1 MDIVTGSFGYIGKY
15 ITRHLLSIGRQ
26 VRTITT
32 HPNKPNPFGGQVQAF
47 PYHFEN
53 PTRLIQTLQGAETL
67 YNTYWIQFPKDG
79 QTYKSALANTQ
90 ALFNCAKE
98 AGVSKIVQISVTHAS
113 PFSDLPY
120 YKGKGIQEEML
131 SEIGIPHT
139 IVRPTLV
146 FGQEDILVNNI
157 AWLIRKFPIFPIF
170 GDGNYRVQPVF
181 VEDLA
186 RIAVEIAD
194 AHSGT
199 ILDAIGTEIYSFEEF
214 LQLIIASLSRKTK
227 LIHIPASFGILL
239 GRIIGVFVGDD
250 VLTRNELK
258 GLMEEY
264 LVSKDPP
271 NGETRFSEWL
281 KTNRDTI
288 GTSYSS
294 ELDRHFRWNPK
305 K

>member
-67 YNTYWIQFPKDG
+67 YNTYWIRFPKDG

>member
-53 PTRLIQTLQGAETL
+53 PTRLIQTMQGAETL
-67 YNTYWIQFPKDG
+67 YNTYWIRFPKDG
-79 QTYKSALANTQ
+79 QTYKNALANTQ